1 MNRAGRYQLLTAA
14 EEVALA
20 KQIERGDAEA
30 KERMINSNLRLVVS
44 IAKRY
49 QGHGL
54 SLLDLVQD
62 GVIGLNRAVEKFD
75 WRRGFKFSTYA
86 TWWIR
91 QACQRAVSNQ
101 STVIRVPVHVHERRV
116 KISRERGKLE
126 ARLGREPTREE
137 LAEATQLPLQHVEEA
152 LDAAQAN
159 VSLNQTV
166 GGDNDGE
173 LGDLF
178 DDPTSLDPADE
189 AADSYRR
196 LLVRKAVA
204 KLPEREARIVT
215 LRFGLDGEPK
225 SLEAIGKEVG
235 LTRERVRQLETQAFA
250 RLQNEL
256 AGIADDLAD
265 AA

>member
-1 MNRAGRYQLLTAA
+1 MAR
-14 EEVALA
+14 
-20 KQIERGDAEA
+20 
-30 KERMINSNLRLVVS
+30 SS
-44 IAKRY
+44 
-49 QGHGL
+49 
-54 SLLDLVQD
+54 
-62 GVIGLNRAVEKFD
+62 
-75 WRRGFKFSTYA
+75 STYA

-126 ARLGREPTREE
+126 AKLGRDPTREE

-152 LDAAQAN
+152 LDAAQAS

-178 DDPTSLDPADE
+178 ADQTSADPSDE

-196 LLVRKAVA
+196 HLVRKAVGR
-204 KLPEREARIVT
+204 LPEREARIVS
-215 LRFGLDGEPK
+215 LRFGLDGEPQ

-250 RLQNEL
+250 RLQEPARRHRRRTRRRGVESVRNRKARQPRG
-256 AGIADDLAD
+256 AGPFGFQESD
-265 AA
+265 ARPSGCAASACSWSRVTTAE

>member
-1 MNRAGRYQLLTAA
+1 MGSLWHPFSDMGAVETDGEFVIARGEGVHVYDRAGTRYLDATAGLWFTN
-14 EEVALA
+14 V
-20 KQIERGDAEA
+20 
-30 KERMINSNLRLVVS
+30 
-44 IAKRY
+44 
-49 QGHGL
+49 GHG
-54 SLLDLVQD
+54 
-62 GVIGLNRAVEKFD
+62 
-75 WRRGFKFSTYA
+75 
-86 TWWIR
+86 
-91 QACQRAVSNQ
+91 
-101 STVIRVPVHVHERRV
+101 
-116 KISRERGKLE
+116 
-126 ARLGREPTREE
+126 REE

-166 GGDNDGE
+166 GGENDGE

-178 DDPTSLDPADE
+178 ADQTSADPSDE

-196 LLVRKAVA
+196 HLVRKAVGR
-204 KLPEREARIVT
+204 LPEREARIVS
-215 LRFGLDGEPK
+215 LRFGLDGEPQ

-256 AGIADDLAD
+256 AGIADELAD